1 MGISLATLAL
11 AKKYTKDSLIGV
23 GALKGSSCTVK
34 DIQKENGINKVTF
47 EWTATDNSIKTSEM
61 LVADGATITK
71 VEVNENNEL
80 IITLSDNTLY
90 NGGIIKTI
98 QGNDGFSPKI
108 TENKNNTNNIYK
120 LDIETEEGI
129 ITTPNL
135 MQQGAVNI
143 IEF

>member
-80 IITLSDNTLY
+80 IITLSDNTSY
-90 NGGIIKTI
+90 TGGIIKTI